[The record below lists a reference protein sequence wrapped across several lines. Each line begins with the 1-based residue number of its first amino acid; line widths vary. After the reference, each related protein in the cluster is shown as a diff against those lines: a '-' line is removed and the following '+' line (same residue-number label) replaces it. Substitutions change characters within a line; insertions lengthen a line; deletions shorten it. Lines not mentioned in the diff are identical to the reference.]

1 MKKEIIILAL
11 ISTLFT
17 GCAYA
22 APSVAEEDFE
32 EMFGTIKEKVQPRP
46 IDNKAA
52 KLAKEFAQK
61 NNGPDPTLG
70 RGGAVVYTFG
80 TTMPRILCRP
90 MRVTDIELEPG
101 ETVTTPPFVGDSV
114 NWQILPASSGSG
126 ANLTMHVMVKP
137 SMPDLATNL
146 IIHTSRRSYHLDL
159 VSSKTQYTPH
169 VAFTYP
175 QQGISQD
182 VWDAFLSGIE
192 TQKAADKAN
201 QPYVLP
207 HEAKAKNAKTSRID
221 NTVRPDKPAMPAL
234 DYGYRIIP
242 KGKNIKWL
250 PDAVYTDGAK
260 TYIQFPQNLKNLEA
274 PVFMAVR
281 NGQRELVNYRIV
293 GNTTYV
299 IDAII
304 EKGILLS
311 GSGAYSAKVTIVK
324 DKEETSEKA
333 TPVSK
338 PEQKRPTSARR
349 YEGPEPS
356 PSASTNDTVEKKQ
369 QKQLAQPKTKPAEAA
384 REKPKKT
391 VDKSELGPQR
401 LGFPFN
407 TIYSVMQGIDRTMQ
421 QGREQNQPGKKSPME
436 EKKQYT
442 YEDYLKE
449 RKAKKLEQEIQQDE
463 VVSADKSETANTVG
477 GK

>member
-1 MKKEIIILAL
+1 
-11 ISTLFT
+11 
-17 GCAYA
+17 
-22 APSVAEEDFE
+22 
-32 EMFGTIKEKVQPRP
+32 
-46 IDNKAA
+46 
-52 KLAKEFAQK
+52 
-61 NNGPDPTLG
+61 
-70 RGGAVVYTFG
+70 
-80 TTMPRILCRP
+80 
-90 MRVTDIELEPG
+90 
-101 ETVTTPPFVGDSV
+101 
-114 NWQILPASSGSG
+114 
-126 ANLTMHVMVKP
+126 
-137 SMPDLATNL
+137 
-146 IIHTSRRSYHLDL
+146 
-159 VSSKTQYTPH
+159 
-169 VAFTYP
+169 
-175 QQGISQD
+175 
-182 VWDAFLSGIE
+182 
-192 TQKAADKAN
+192 
-201 QPYVLP
+201 
-207 HEAKAKNAKTSRID
+207 
-221 NTVRPDKPAMPAL
+221 
-234 DYGYRIIP
+234 
-242 KGKNIKWL
+242 
-250 PDAVYTDGAK
+250 
-260 TYIQFPQNLKNLEA
+260 
-274 PVFMAVR
+274 MAVR
-281 NGQRELVNYRIV
+281 NGQRELVNYRVV
-293 GNTTYV
+293 GNTYV

-304 EKGILLS
+304 QKGILLS

-356 PSASTNDTVEKKQ
+356 PSASTNDTVEIKQ

-384 REKPKKT
+384 KEKPKKT

-421 QGREQNQPGKKSPME
+421 QGRKQNQPGKESPKE